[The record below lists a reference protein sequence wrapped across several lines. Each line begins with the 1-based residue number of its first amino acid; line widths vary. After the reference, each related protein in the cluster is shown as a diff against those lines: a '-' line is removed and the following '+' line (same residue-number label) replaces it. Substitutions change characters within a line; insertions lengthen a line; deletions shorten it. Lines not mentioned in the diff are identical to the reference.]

1 MNTLQYTFVD
11 LEGSTNVRCLT
22 ADVFF
27 CFKPWQLGGE
37 PSGCN
42 ATRASVGRA
51 FTRSVQK
58 RQNASRF

>member
-11 LEGSTNVRCLT
+11 LEG
-22 ADVFF
+22 
-27 CFKPWQLGGE
+27 PWQLGGE

-58 RQNASRF
+58 RQNASWF